1 MPISFSCPSCSKK
14 LSVPDTVA
22 GKAAKCPCGA
32 QITIPTPASQ
42 SVAQQPVAA
51 AAQTMPQGNAA
62 MTGNPS
68 ALQNPGV
75 SAPASF
81 NPEFKIQCM
90 QCGTE
95 YPMQP
100 HLVGQTVACQ
110 CGAPLRFEDPL
121 GTGGLMSASPLGV
134 TTADPLGQ
142 PTAYASQSGG
152 GVEQVSR
159 QKQEEDVLRTYLKD
173 EYDATPPGSSKPK
186 GSSKSNGSSNA
197 SLWCSIVGIIAIAAT
212 AVSFAFDAT
221 TAMIIVIVVHV
232 GLGIFVTAGIWQMF
246 EKAGSPG
253 ITSIIPIYSL
263 IILIRIAGKPD
274 WWFFLFLIPIF
285 NIVAAIS
292 LCLEIAKRFGKG
304 NGFGIGLAF
313 LGFIFFPILGF
324 GTARYTQIN

>member
-1 MPISFSCPSCSKK
+1 
-14 LSVPDTVA
+14 
-22 GKAAKCPCGA
+22 
-32 QITIPTPASQ
+32 
-42 SVAQQPVAA
+42 
-51 AAQTMPQGNAA
+51 
-62 MTGNPS
+62 
-68 ALQNPGV
+68 
-75 SAPASF
+75 
-81 NPEFKIQCM
+81 
-90 QCGTE
+90 
-95 YPMQP
+95 
-100 HLVGQTVACQ
+100 
-110 CGAPLRFEDPL
+110 
-121 GTGGLMSASPLGV
+121 MSASPLGV

-274 WWFFLFLIPIF
+274 WWIFLFLIPIF